1 MYTITAILT
10 QKLVLSNVIIE
21 RFVEGGLTGMLL
33 ILACLLLAIFFT
45 LKAFANLN
53 GEAAAF
59 LKYKKLINQV
69 VLLGLVIS
77 FANSLMGLIQGFD
90 SLEASGGAD
99 PAILAGGLKI
109 TLLSPLFGL
118 TVFILGYSATF
129 ILSWIRKA
137 EIEDA
142 K

>member
-1 MYTITAILT
+1 MYTYTAIFT
-10 QKLVLSNVIIE
+10 QKMVLTNVLIE
-21 RFVEGGLTGMLL
+21 RFVEGGVTGMTL
-33 ILACLLLAIFFT
+33 ILICLLLAVFFAF
-45 LKAFANLN
+45 KAFANLN
-53 GEAAAF
+53 GEATTF

-77 FANSLMGLIQGFD
+77 IVNSLMGLIQGFD
-90 SLEASGGAD
+90 ALEATGGAD

-118 TVFILGYSATF
+118 TVFIIGYSTTF
-129 ILSWIRKA
+129 ILTWMRKA
-137 EIEDA
+137 EIEEA

>member
-1 MYTITAILT
+1 MYTYTAIFT
-10 QKLVLSNVIIE
+10 QKMVLTNVLIE
-21 RFVEGGLTGMLL
+21 RFVEGGVTGMTL
-33 ILACLLLAIFFT
+33 ILICLLLAVFFAF
-45 LKAFANLN
+45 KAFANLN
-53 GEAAAF
+53 GEAATF

-77 FANSLMGLIQGFD
+77 IVNSLMGLIQGFD
-90 SLEASGGAD
+90 ALEATGGAD

-118 TVFILGYSATF
+118 TVFIIGYSTTF
-129 ILSWIRKA
+129 ILTWMRKA
-137 EIEDA
+137 EIEEA

>member
-1 MYTITAILT
+1 MYTNTAIFT
-10 QKLVLSNVIIE
+10 QKLVLSNVLIE

-33 ILACLLLAIFFT
+33 VLACLLLAIFFAF
-45 LKAFANLN
+45 KAFANLK
-53 GEAAAF
+53 GDESTF
-59 LKYKKLINQV
+59 LKYKKLVNQV

-90 SLEASGGAD
+90 TLEATGGAD

-118 TVFILGYSATF
+118 FVFILGYFTTL

-137 EIEDA
+137 DTEAA